1 MTLRQLS
8 HLNIQLPLPKAPVP
22 RKLLHAVGRDHHLRV
37 RGGNPFHHIT
47 MEALAGQVR
56 YRASS
61 GGSGRLRLATRL
73 PVC

>member
-37 RGGNPFHHIT
+37 RGGNPFPLSPYHN
-47 MEALAGQVR
+47 
-56 YRASS
+56 
-61 GGSGRLRLATRL
+61 GSFSWTGSI
-73 PVC
+73 